1 MVRQKKITEIN
12 SGFGL
17 YLNQQVQSHDVFDYL
32 LDKVERADKM
42 IIGSFAVTEAYVRR
56 IIRNRER
63 IGDITLFLDFTIGS
77 RNPRVTHY
85 AAHNV
90 DRLFLTNNHSK
101 FIYTSGSGMEYLAI
115 MSNNATNN
123 HRYESGIILSD
134 SVFISEF
141 LAQIEGMKN
150 ECVLFDGK

>member
-1 MVRQKKITEIN
+1 MKITETPN
-12 SGFGL
+12 GFGL
-17 YLNQQVQSHDVFDYL
+17 YLNQQVQSHTVFDWIL
-32 LDKVERADKM
+32 EKVVRADKM
-42 IIGSFAVTEAYVRR
+42 IIGSFAITEAYVRR

-63 IGDITLFLDFTIGS
+63 ITDITLFLDFTIAS

-90 DRLFLTNNHSK
+90 DRLFLMNNHSK
-101 FIYTSGSGMEYLAI
+101 FIYATGTGQEYLAI

-134 SVFISEF
+134 SVFIAEF
-141 LAQIEGMKN
+141 LKQIEVMQN
-150 ECVLFDGK
+150 NCVLFDGK